1 MGRIVENLWDCQYC
15 GTHGNRGRDYV
26 CPNCGKTRDESVK
39 FYLPGT
45 ITYYDKPI
53 EKGPDWFCPYCNSY
67 NKHSAKN
74 CKNCG
79 AEKDGTKNYFE
90 ILTEQGRTPDLK
102 KEKINSHKE
111 NISPMEVVK
120 APIMPTVPSPCTYP
134 KVVKKVRHFNIQ
146 WSWQRFFAILILL
159 IIIGGIFLAI
169 PRWKTI
175 TVDSLEWQREIE
187 IETNT
192 LIEEDDWSVPGD
204 AVEVLYTRREIH
216 HYDHVIDHYQTIT
229 ETKSRQV
236 LDGYDTYY
244 TYRDLGNGFSEEV
257 EHSTPRYR
265 TEYYTETHEE
275 PVYRDDP
282 VYRTKYYYTVWRYI
296 YDHSETSSGINNEP
310 YWPEYQFVGDQREG
324 ARHEKYIVN
333 YIDKKGNPAR
343 YNLQDQALWQ
353 SMAVGKTY
361 RVKVSLG
368 YIIEIKDEMN

>member
-67 NKHSAKN
+67 NKYSSNN

-79 AEKDGTKNYFE
+79 AERSNQNYFDIQQKREEPKVEKYE
-90 ILTEQGRTPDLK
+90 IELPKRQINPVPVTYHTPTATINIPK
-102 KEKINSHKE
+102 KE
-111 NISPMEVVK
+111 
-120 APIMPTVPSPCTYP
+120 MPRVE
-134 KVVKKVRHFNIQ
+134 KKVRHLNIQ
-146 WSWQRFFAILILL
+146 WSWQRFFAILILF

-175 TVDSLEWQREIE
+175 TVDSLEWHREIE

-192 LIEEDDWSVPGD
+192 LIEEDDWSVPSD

-296 YDHSETSSGINNEP
+296 YDHSEISSGINNEP

-324 ARHEKYIVN
+324 TRHEKYIVN
-333 YIDKKGNPAR
+333 YTDKKGNSAQ

-353 SMAVGKTY
+353 SMVVGKTY
-361 RVKVSLG
+361 QVKVSLS

>member
-15 GTHGNRGRDYV
+15 GTHGNKGRDYV

-53 EKGPDWFCPYCNSY
+53 EKGPDWFCLYCNSY
-67 NKHSAKN
+67 NKYSAKN

-79 AEKDGTKNYFE
+79 AEHNNQSYFDIQQKREEPKVEKYE
-90 ILTEQGRTPDLK
+90 IELPKRQINPVPITYHTPTAVINVPK
-102 KEKINSHKE
+102 KE
-111 NISPMEVVK
+111 
-120 APIMPTVPSPCTYP
+120 MPRVE
-134 KVVKKVRHFNIQ
+134 KKVRRLNIQ
-146 WSWQRFFAILILL
+146 WSWQRFFAILILF

-192 LIEEDDWSVPGD
+192 LIEENDWSVPSD

-333 YIDKKGNPAR
+333 YTDKKGNPAQ
-343 YNLQDQALWQ
+343 YSVKNQTLWQ
-353 SMAVGKTY
+353 LMVVGETY
-361 RVKVSLG
+361 QVKVSLN